1 MRKKAQLVPLLGPPP
16 PPPFGKIGN
25 IIVFSKSRDFIRE
38 STGKKQ
44 PNENANSSKIV
55 VNSKTTIVSR
65 TRYCNF
71 LTFTIEDSYPH
82 TSSALAWPTSFG
94 YPFAC
99 GYKKYN
105 RILVAVQMKLANKRL
120 TAKQPISLPR
130 SIEMGSKIV
139 RCENLSV

>member
-16 PPPFGKIGN
+16 PLSVRSVISLCFQSQEISFER
-25 IIVFSKSRDFIRE
+25 VLE
-38 STGKKQ
+38 KKQ

-139 RCENLSV
+139 KCENLSV